1 LPCWVT
7 FYIKQ
12 VLIYNH
18 SNLKKI
24 KMKKLLFVLAL
35 GVFAASCSETKTEE
49 VKTDS
54 TTVAVDTAAVAV
66 DTTAAKVDSTVAK
79 VDSAAKK

>member
-1 LPCWVT
+1 M
-7 FYIKQ
+7 I
-12 VLIYNH
+12 VLTYNH

-24 KMKKLLFVLAL
+24 KMKKLLFVLTL
-35 GVFAASCSETKTEE
+35 GVFAAACGGDAKTE

-54 TTVAVDTAAVAV
+54 TAVTVDTAAKAVDTA
-66 DTTAAKVDSTVAK
+66 AAKVDSTVAK

>member
-1 LPCWVT
+1 MISGSGVETTLT
-7 FYIKQ
+7 DSQ
-12 VLIYNH
+12 
-18 SNLKKI
+18 
-24 KMKKLLFVLAL
+24 FVLAL